1 LEAHVKGNPSKP
13 LRSAPLHRYAV
24 LIALAV
30 LTSAGA
36 AQAADPVMP
45 LSEVRAGMA
54 CTGLSVVRGTEITSF
69 NVEVIDVIADD
80 ASFGGAR
87 LLVRVSGP
95 AVDATGVGPGF
106 SGSPIFCDGRNAGAI
121 SEGIGQYGNTVALA
135 TPIEAILGAR
145 PRAAAS
151 ARRAPRLLRAARPL
165 TGPLTVSGLSP
176 RARRLLTRAAARL
189 DRTVLAAPPG
199 PLGGYPA
206 QALVPGAAV
215 AASLSEGDIS
225 VGAVGTVAY
234 RDGDQVYAFG
244 HALDGLGR
252 RSLFLQDAYVFGVIN
267 NPLGVPD
274 LGAMTYKLTSSGG
287 HPLGSITNDTFSAI
301 AGSVGSGP
309 PSIPLR
315 VTAALSGTGQRVTLN
330 SRMAD
335 ERELGLGAG
344 IGLLAPLSASTALDR
359 LLGSFQPV
367 ALTVCTRFRVR
378 ELRRP
383 IGFCNPYFDSFTPLT
398 DIAAA
403 ADLVDGFDLAPL
415 HIRSAGISL
424 AVTRGF
430 ADDVIVG
437 ASAPR
442 RARAGSTVSVQVALR
457 RRGDGAR
464 TLTVR
469 VPIPAGVR
477 PGSRTLIVEG
487 NGLPGGDEGDLLL
500 ELVGGLSGERAAR
513 AHASAS
519 EARSVRQLARKV
531 AALRRPLGIVA
542 RFRHRQPRVVLRSS
556 AVRYTGRAR
565 VKLQVVRARR

>member
-1 LEAHVKGNPSKP
+1 MEAHVKGNPSKP
-13 LRSAPLHRYAV
+13 LRSPPLHRCAA
-24 LIALAV
+24 LIVLAV
-30 LTSAGA
+30 LAPAGA
-36 AQAADPVMP
+36 AQAADPIMP
-45 LSEVRAGMA
+45 LSEVRAGMT
-54 CTGLSVVRGTEITSF
+54 CTGLSVVRGTEIASF
-69 NVEVIDVIADD
+69 DVEVMDVIADD
-80 ASFGGAR
+80 ASYGGAR

-106 SGSPIFCDGRNAGAI
+106 SGSPIICDGRNAGAI

-145 PRAAAS
+145 PSAAAG

-176 RARRLLTRAAARL
+176 RTGRLLTRAAARA

-206 QALVPGAAV
+206 QELVPGAAV
-215 AASLSEGDIS
+215 AASLSTGDIA

-234 RDGDQVYAFG
+234 RDGDQLFAFG

-287 HPLGSITNDTFSAI
+287 HALGAITNDTFSAI
-301 AGSVGSGP
+301 AGSVGAGP

-315 VTAALSGTGQRVTLN
+315 VTAALSGTAQRVTLD

-335 ERELGLGAG
+335 ERKLGLGAG
-344 IGLLAPLSASTALDR
+344 MGLLAPLSASTALDR
-359 LLGSFQPV
+359 LLGSFEPV

-378 ELRRP
+378 ELSKP

-398 DIAAA
+398 DIARA

-415 HIRSAGISL
+415 HIRGAAVSL
-424 AVTRGF
+424 AVTRDF

-437 ASAPR
+437 ASGPR
-442 RARAGSTVSVQVALR
+442 RVRAGSTVPVRVALR
-457 RRGDGAR
+457 RRGDGGR
-464 TLTVR
+464 SLTVR

-477 PGSRTLIVEG
+477 PGSRTLVIEG
-487 NGLPGGDEGDLLL
+487 NGFPENDEGDLLL
-500 ELVGGLSGERAAR
+500 ELVGGLTGDGT
-513 AHASAS
+513 AHASSA
-519 EARSVRQLARKV
+519 EARTVVQLARKV
-531 AALRRPLGIVA
+531 ASLRRPLGIVA
-542 RFRHRQPRVVLRSS
+542 RFRHREPRVVLRSS
-556 AVRYTGRAR
+556 DVRYAGRAR